1 MNIWLVMIIIG
12 VITFLT
18 RLSFIAL
25 QDKLQMPDIISRGLK
40 YVPTAVLTAIIV
52 PELLLTS
59 GSLDISFGNARLFAG
74 ILAGLVAW
82 RTKNVFLT
90 ILVGMLALWLIQLW
104 FLK

>member
-25 QDKLQMPDIISRGLK
+25 QDKLQMPAIISRSLK

-52 PELLLTS
+52 PEILLTS

-90 ILVGMLALWLIQLW
+90 ILVGMLALWLVQSW

>member
-18 RLSFIAL
+18 RFSFIAL
-25 QDKLQMPDIISRGLK
+25 QDKLQMSVIVSRGLE

-59 GSLDISFGNARLFAG
+59 GSLYISFGNARLFAG

-90 ILVGMLALWLIQLW
+90 ILVGMLALWLVQSW

>member
-90 ILVGMLALWLIQLW
+90 ILVGMLALWLVQSW
-104 FLK
+104 FLH

>member
-1 MNIWLVMIIIG
+1 VNIWLVMIIIG

-25 QDKLQMPDIISRGLK
+25 PENWQMPVVVTRALK

-59 GSLDISFGNARLFAG
+59 GRLDFSFGNERLIAG

-90 ILVGMLALWLIQLW
+90 ILVGMLALWLVQLW
-104 FLK
+104 ITN

>member
-25 QDKLQMPDIISRGLK
+25 QDKLQMPAIISRSLK

-52 PELLLTS
+52 PEILLTS

-90 ILVGMLALWLIQLW
+90 ILVGMLTLWLVQLW